1 MPKRYL
7 IMPCQDAWIVD
18 DSATARR
25 LIESLVAL
33 AGFQTRGF
41 ESGSDAVAAY
51 TSLERI
57 GGTTPEPALFV
68 IDMNMPGLDGCASI
82 RALRVAGFDGPIAL
96 MTGTECDAL
105 RRRAV
110 RVGADTVLPKDA
122 GFSSLR
128 GYLAS
133 ISPTADTLPGA

>member
-1 MPKRYL
+1 
-7 IMPCQDAWIVD
+7 MPCQDAWIVD

-41 ESGSDAVAAY
+41 ESGTDVVAEY
-51 TSLERI
+51 TTRDPEADP
-57 GGTTPEPALFV
+57 TPEPALIV

-96 MTGTECDAL
+96 ITGTDCDAL
-105 RRRAV
+105 KRRAL
-110 RVGADTVLPKDA
+110 RVGADAVLPKDA

-133 ISPTADTLPGA
+133 ISPTAGALPGV